1 MSPLPRPRLTLGIVC
16 DGRWRPLLD
25 QPARVAPA
33 VIIQVA
39 TALGIIKQ

>member
-1 MSPLPRPRLTLGIVC
+1 LF
-16 DGRWRPLLD
+16 DGAWPPGLD
-25 QPARVAPA
+25 QPAKTAPA